1 MLFFKALSL
10 LPIGILYLISDCF
23 FLLAYYVVGYRK
35 KVVRENLAFAFP
47 EKSEAQ
53 RKAIEKIFFRNLT
66 DSFAETIK
74 LLSISEKEVIKRYH
88 LVNPEIVFE
97 RVQHQQVVIGMQAH
111 FFNWEGHVVA
121 FSRRLNRACET
132 VYLKINSPLFDR
144 LMRTIRSRYGGTLV
158 ERNSFV
164 KHLIANK
171 NNPRM
176 IGLAADQRPQFSE
189 IRYWTTFMNREAAF
203 FEGGEK
209 MAKKFNLPVI
219 YGEIQKTKRGHYS
232 YTYKVLALP
241 PYNDHPPHS
250 ITDAYVAAV
259 EKNIRKQPALYL
271 WSHNRWKEKKP
282 IGNSTFETKKE

>member
-10 LPIGILYLISDCF
+10 LPIGVLYLFSDCF
-23 FLLAYYVVGYRK
+23 FLFAYYVVGYRK

-47 EKSEAQ
+47 EKSETQ

-74 LLSISEKEVIKRYH
+74 LLSISEEEVIKRYR
-88 LVNPEIVFE
+88 LVNPEIVVNRLE
-97 RVQHQQVVIGMQAH
+97 NQQVVIGMQAH

-121 FSRRLNRACET
+121 FSRVVNSACET
-132 VYLKINSPLFDR
+132 VYLKINTPLFER
-144 LMRTIRSRYGGTLV
+144 LMQTIRGRYGGTLV

-171 NNPRM
+171 NTPRM

-219 YGEIQKTKRGHYS
+219 YGEVQKIKRGHYT
-232 YTYKVLALP
+232 YTYRLLSAP
-241 PYNDHPPHS
+241 PYDNHAPHS

-259 EKNIRKQPALYL
+259 EDNIRKEPSLYL
-271 WSHNRWKEKKP
+271 WSHNRWKEKKSS
-282 IGNSTFETKKE
+282 GNSTFESK

>member
-10 LPIGILYLISDCF
+10 LPIGVLYLISDFF
-23 FLLAYYVVGYRK
+23 FLIAYYVVGYRK

-47 EKSEAQ
+47 EKSETQ
-53 RKAIEKIFFRNLT
+53 RKEIEKIFFRNLT

-74 LLSISEKEVIKRYH
+74 LLRISDSEVIKRYR
-88 LVNPEIVFE
+88 LINPEIVVD
-97 RVQHQQVVIGMQAH
+97 RVHNQQVVIGMQAH

-121 FSRRLNRACET
+121 FSRVMKSACET
-132 VYLKINSPLFDR
+132 VYLKVNSPLFEQ

-164 KHLIANK
+164 KHLIAHK
-171 NNPRM
+171 NLPRM

-219 YGEIQKTKRGHYS
+219 YGEIRKTKRGHYTYS
-232 YTYKVLALP
+232 YRVLATP
-241 PYNDHPPHS
+241 PYDDHPPHS

-259 EKNIRKQPALYL
+259 EDNIRKEPALYL
-271 WSHNRWKEKKP
+271 WSHNRWKEKKSS
-282 IGNSTFETKKE
+282 GNSTFEPK